1 MKSFYYKLAIAATTA
16 TASYYLPPLRTVTLV
31 NAGGYDVYFEFDNEI
46 DTGSA
51 KLLAGQSIT
60 LPTGGGFLDNLRV
73 QSITGSTQLYLVGL
87 RQYRD

>member
-1 MKSFYYKLAIAATTA
+1 MKSFYYKLAITASTT

-31 NAGGYDVYFEFDNEI
+31 NSGGNDIYFEFDNAI
-46 DTGSA
+46 DSGSA

-60 LPTGGGFLDNLRV
+60 LPTGGGFLDSLRIQAV
-73 QSITGSTQLYLVGL
+73 SGTTTVYVVGL